1 MSVKLPAQ
9 YCHHHRPQSDVL
21 PTSPAISTI
30 RMTAQCNA
38 KSKPKGHRCRQWVSI
53 APGQLTNDTSQP
65 VYCRFHI
72 PSLVGIVKY
81 NENEGFKVQ
90 LVAGQQDI
98 FVRFCDYIP
107 EYLQEDTRREL
118 RKAITRNLSERS
130 KTPGYVYALN
140 VFDPE
145 NEEKLSLKI
154 GYSKDVKKR
163 HAEWKNKC
171 RSSIKDVRGWWPL
184 TIIEAQDDDEL
195 AIQKLIRN
203 NRQGDKGPMAEQ
215 LERLVHIELK
225 DLATHAAYLHPNF
238 PDVHFSDIQRQ
249 PKVELKPCR
258 DCNGTK
264 HKEVFSFTRVKE
276 GEFFG
281 REWEDIVK
289 PVIRKWGLFLMT
301 YFAQGGA

>member
-1 MSVKLPAQ
+1 
-9 YCHHHRPQSDVL
+9 
-21 PTSPAISTI
+21 
-30 RMTAQCNA
+30 
-38 KSKPKGHRCRQWVSI
+38 
-53 APGQLTNDTSQP
+53 
-65 VYCRFHI
+65 
-72 PSLVGIVKY
+72 
-81 NENEGFKVQ
+81 
-90 LVAGQQDI
+90 
-98 FVRFCDYIP
+98 YIP
-107 EYLQEDTRREL
+107 EYLQLDTQRNL
-118 RKAITRNLSERS
+118 RKTMTRDLSERS
-130 KTPGYVYALN
+130 KIPGYVYALN

-163 HAEWKNKC
+163 YAEWKNKC
-171 RSSIKDVRGWWPL
+171 RSSIKDVRGWWPQ
-184 TIIEAQDDDEL
+184 TIIEAKDDDEL

-238 PDVHFSDIQRQ
+238 PDVHCSDIPRQ
-249 PKVELKPCR
+249 PKVDLKPCR

-264 HKEVFSFTRVKE
+264 HREVFSFTRVKE

-289 PVIRKWGLFLMT
+289 PVIRKWGLFLKT